1 MRPAL
6 LIEAFEPSHDRSR
19 FDCGD
24 EAINAYLQVGLD
36 RDVGRYGCVAYMAT
50 LGDRAVVGFY
60 TLSNA
65 MLQKQRLSRS
75 TRDRVAGYENVP
87 ATLLGRMG
95 VDRAMA
101 GQGYGTDLVVD
112 AMRRALAA
120 ARSTTGSSL
129 FVIDAKS
136 DALIVFYARLGFAS
150 LPDEPRRLVYPMRKI
165 EQLFADAG

>member
-6 LIEAFEPSHDRSR
+6 LIEVFDPSHDRSR

-24 EAINAYLQVGLD
+24 EAINAYLHVGLD
-36 RDVGRYGCVAYMAT
+36 RDV
-50 LGDRAVVGFY
+50 
-60 TLSNA
+60 
-65 MLQKQRLSRS
+65 
-75 TRDRVAGYENVP
+75 GYENVP

-101 GQGYGTDLVVD
+101 GQGFGTDLVVD

-136 DALIVFYARLGFAS
+136 DALIAFYARLGFAS